1 MFRRTRKALVAL
13 SGGPDSL
20 ACLFILKAL
29 GEELGF
35 EVAAAHFDHQ
45 LRPDSKAAMEAVRVL
60 CEEKGVECV
69 TGEGDVAGVAKQQK
83 QGIEETA
90 RIMRY
95 QFLAFLAEKVGADCI
110 ATGHTA
116 DDQAETVL
124 MRIIRGSGVR
134 GIRGMLPVSGV
145 PGSDAQRLVRPLLE
159 TPRAATQTICSELG
173 VTPVDDPSNAD
184 LRFTRN
190 RVRSTTLG
198 VLRELNPGIRA
209 ALVGLA
215 ESARQAFEPVERSS
229 FAVQPRVRGPVG
241 AIFATAGLREL
252 QAEALGLVIER
263 EASFYHLEPDANR
276 TRLQNLADVLRRG
289 AGSVSF
295 GDTLVEASCGSARI
309 GPALRPVEDLPV
321 TILNVPGDTRVGPWR
336 VEVRTDP
343 LQPTAEAPVVALAS
357 GETRGALRL
366 RSLATGE
373 RLRYRGCE
381 RKVSDLLVNEK
392 VPRWE
397 RVGILVVAD
406 ADGPVALVCAQ
417 RAFARDAV
425 KPDLWVRLSAI
436 PSR

>member
-1 MFRRTRKALVAL
+1 MFRRTKKALVAV

-35 EVAAAHFDHQ
+35 EVAAGHFDHQ
-45 LRPDSKAAMEAVRVL
+45 LRPDSKAAMEAVRAL
-60 CEEKGVECV
+60 CDGQGIECV
-69 TGEGDVAGVAKQQK
+69 TGEGDVAGVARQQK
-83 QGIEETA
+83 QGVEETA
-90 RIMRY
+90 RTMRY
-95 QFLAFLAEKVGADCI
+95 QFLAFLAEKVEADCI

-159 TPRAATQTICSELG
+159 TPRQATLSICQELG
-173 VTPVDDPSNAD
+173 LTPVDDPSNAD
-184 LRFTRN
+184 PRFTRN
-190 RVRSTTLG
+190 RLRSSTLG

-263 EASFYHLEPDANR
+263 EASFYHLEPETSR
-276 TRLQNLADVLRRG
+276 TRLQNLTNVLRSG
-289 AGSVSF
+289 AGAVSF
-295 GDTLVEASCGSARI
+295 GDTVVEASCGSTRI
-309 GPALRPVEDLPV
+309 GPLLRPVEDLPV

-336 VEVRTDP
+336 AEVRTDP
-343 LQPTAEAPVVALAS
+343 LEPTAELPVVALGS
-357 GETRGALRL
+357 SETRGALRL

-373 RLRYRGCE
+373 RLRYRGCD

-397 RVGILVVAD
+397 RAGMLVVAD
-406 ADGPVALVCAQ
+406 ADGPVALLGAH
-417 RAFARDAV
+417 RTFARDAREH
-425 KPDLWVRLSAI
+425 DLWVRLSVI
-436 PSR
+436 PPR